1 MTDPVWSVLAEVVLK
16 HTPCLPA
23 SHARV
28 KEALGWVVVV
38 GVCGCQL
45 LAAVVVELQRALQ
58 AAAVQGESA
67 RRVRLGREPAA
78 GLQLAG
84 YLTFPLM
91 CVNGPA
97 LLVRLLQ
104 KHDLVQTAAAA
115 SVGSGKPLTWSG
127 SFLSVL

>member
-58 AAAVQGESA
+58 AAAVGA

-115 SVGSGKPLTWSG
+115 SVGSGEPLTWSG

>member
-58 AAAVQGESA
+58 AAAVQGEKA
-67 RRVRLGREPAA
+67 HA
-78 GLQLAG
+78 GSDW
-84 YLTFPLM
+84 
-91 CVNGPA
+91 V
-97 LLVRLLQ
+97 VSRLLACN
-104 KHDLVQTAAAA
+104 LLAT
-115 SVGSGKPLTWSG
+115 
-127 SFLSVL
+127 